1 MVPIFGANLGCIL
14 AECFKLEA
22 IAFAYHSFTVM
33 VHLAVLQF
41 YIVMEP
47 FQLILVL
54 LGVNSKK
61 FCMREN
67 TDFSMCTIHENELV
81 LVLTTFS

>member
-61 FCMREN
+61 ILYARKQGFLNVYYTRE
-67 TDFSMCTIHENELV
+67 
-81 LVLTTFS
+81 